1 MSKRSYGGGVPGGG
15 KGMLQ
20 QLQQLQE
27 QMKKAQEE
35 LAAEEVTGS
44 AGGGAVKVVFSG
56 DQVCK
61 SVEIDPELLEEA
73 DQEMLQD
80 LVLAAIK
87 NGLEKANDLAEKK
100 LGPLAGGGLPF

>member
-1 MSKRSYGGGVPGGG
+1 MSKSSFTGNTSMGR
-15 KGMLQ
+15 KGMMQ
-20 QLQQLQE
+20 QLQQLQK
-27 QMKKAQEE
+27 QMKEAQEQ
-35 LAAEEVTGS
+35 LAAEEVVGS

-56 DQVCK
+56 DQTCK
-61 SVEIDPELLEEA
+61 SVKIDSGLFAEG

-87 NGLEKANDLAEKK
+87 NGLEKANEMAAEK

>member
-1 MSKRSYGGGVPGGG
+1 MSKRSFGGFSGGGQ
-15 KGMLQ
+15 GMMQ

-35 LAAEEVTGS
+35 LAAAEVTGS

-56 DQVCK
+56 DQKCK
-61 SVEIDPELLEEA
+61 AVEIDPDLLEGV

-80 LVLAAIK
+80 LILAAIK
-87 NGLEKANDLAEKK
+87 NGLEKANDLAAEK